1 MRKSVV
7 LVGDSPLSVL
17 VARLLDRELARQTHI
32 EVTHLTR
39 DDSLVYSPSLTSLLG
54 RHDFPSKSQLY
65 RNIRLQRTTVKQIN
79 LIDRRVITT
88 SGVLD
93 YDSLFLDLTPSFL
106 APEISKISQQA
117 VRLINELQAKIN
129 SGRNLRARI
138 TLAGDDVMSWQMA
151 LALATDISTYP
162 AAIQRAVI
170 VQAQYPSAPKLKD
183 FLAENGVMTRKSVA
197 LLPGLTINAPTTPV
211 KNRLVRGALLDDK
224 DNLVLRDTLNPEGH
238 PETIIV
244 DSNGRSQQNILRV
257 DQTLAVQ
264 VAANIECFLAGD
276 RQKTVNCPRPS
287 VILKGQTENF
297 VWLGSLQSR
306 RLKASLI
313 SKLDQK
319 FYHRLIS

>member
-7 LVGDSPLSVL
+7 IVGDSPLSVL

-32 EVTHLTR
+32 EVVHLTR
-39 DDSLVYSPSLTSLLG
+39 DDSLIYTPSLTSLLG

-79 LIDRRVITT
+79 LLDRRVITT
-88 SGVLD
+88 SGVLE

-117 VRLINELQAKIN
+117 IRLINELQAKIN

-138 TLAGDDVMSWQMA
+138 TLAGDDAMSWQMA
-151 LALATDISTYP
+151 LALAADISTYP
-162 AAIQRAVI
+162 TTLQRAVI
-170 VQAQYPSAPKLKD
+170 VQAQYPSISKLKD

-197 LLPGLTINAPTTPV
+197 LLPGLTINAPTAPL

-224 DNLVLRDTLNPEGH
+224 DNFVLRDTLNPEGH

-264 VAANIECFLAGD
+264 IVANIENFLAGE

-287 VILKGQTENF
+287 GILKGRDGNF
-297 VWLGSLQSR
+297 VWMGALESR
-306 RLKASLI
+306 RLKAKII
-313 SKLDQK
+313 STLDSK
-319 FYHRLIS
+319 FYRKLIG